1 MRTVILTATAIALI
15 GLTGCASDPDS
26 DSRING
32 MDRNKAAVLCQKHL
46 SASSP
51 GTSIGDFGTVGAD
64 GLRKINADGAD
75 HWQVSGDLNGRDYQC
90 RVTPADEDNAEVEG
104 AFSM

>member
-1 MRTVILTATAIALI
+1 MRTALTLSAVAL
-15 GLTGCASDPDS
+15 LTLAGCSNDPNS

-46 SASSP
+46 AASAP

-64 GLRKINADGAD
+64 GLRKINVDGVD
-75 HWQVSGDLNGRDYQC
+75 HWQVTGDLNGRGYQC
-90 RVTPADEDNAEVEG
+90 RVTPTDEDNAEVDG
-104 AFSM
+104 AFTM

>member
-1 MRTVILTATAIALI
+1 MRATLALTVVALAA
-15 GLTGCASDPDS
+15 LAGCSSDPNT

-46 SASSP
+46 ADSTP
-51 GTSIGDFGTVGAD
+51 GTSLGDFGTVGAD
-64 GLRKINADGAD
+64 GLRKITADGVD
-75 HWQVSGDLNGRDYQC
+75 HWQVTGDLDGRAYQC
-90 RVTPADEDNAEVEG
+90 RVTPADEDNAEVDG